1 MVWCFGILTR
11 PANPGGYMKKL
22 AKLIVLSLFGAF
34 ILSTAFAQCEH
45 GTLDARFCDTDGD
58 LIADAP
64 TNPDEWLDP
73 DTIIFSYTPVED
85 PALYADVWADFLVHM
100 ESVTG
105 KKVKFF
111 PVDSNAAQL
120 EAMRA
125 GRLHVSGFNTGSV
138 PFAVNVAGFHP
149 FAMMASEDGNYGY
162 HMVIITPPGSDITD
176 PSQIAGRT
184 MAHTSE
190 TSNSGHKAPTALL
203 KADFNLTID
212 EDYDVVYSGK
222 HDNSILG
229 VANGDYEVASIADSV
244 LRRMIERGVV
254 SADDVNIIY
263 ESQAFPTT
271 AFGYA
276 YNLKPELADKIQEAF
291 FSYEWDGTP
300 LQEEF
305 ARSGESQFIPID
317 YKTYWEVIRKI
328 DQANGV
334 VYVSN

>member
-1 MVWCFGILTR
+1 
-11 PANPGGYMKKL
+11 MKKNL
-22 AKLIVLSLFGAF
+22 KLIVLGLITVLGFSAT
-34 ILSTAFAQCEH
+34 TAFAQSDCPR
-45 GTLDARFCDTDGD
+45 GDLDVRFCDWDGD
-58 LIADAP
+58 LVADAP

-73 DTIIFSYTPVED
+73 DTLIFSYTPVED
-85 PALYADVWADFLVHM
+85 PAIYAEVFTEFLAHM
-100 ESVTG
+100 EKVTG

-149 FAMMASEDGNYGY
+149 FAMMADENRHFGY
-162 HMVIITPPGSDITD
+162 HMQIIVPPDSDITD
-176 PSQIAGRT
+176 PSQIKGRT

-203 KADFNLTID
+203 KADYGLILG

-229 VANGDYEVASIADSV
+229 VANGDYEVASVADKV
-244 LRRMIERGVV
+244 VTRMIAR
-254 SADDVNIIY
+254 DVIKDGDVKVIY

-271 AFGYA
+271 AFGYV
-276 YNLKPELADKIQEAF
+276 YNLKPSLAEKIHRAF
-291 FSYEWDGTP
+291 FSFEWEGTK

-305 ARSGESQFIPID
+305 ERSGESQFIHID
-317 YKTYWEVIRKI
+317 YKTYWNVIRKI
-328 DQANGV
+328 DRANEVDYTG
-334 VYVSN
+334 N

>member
-1 MVWCFGILTR
+1 
-11 PANPGGYMKKL
+11 MKKL
-22 AKLIVLSLFGAF
+22 VKLF
-34 ILSTAFAQCEH
+34 ILLLVGGFFASTASVFAQDCPR
-45 GTLDARFCDTDGD
+45 GTLDVRFCDYDND
-58 LIADAP
+58 LIADTPAH
-64 TNPDEWLDP
+64 DEWLDP

-85 PALYADVWADFLVHM
+85 PAIYAEVFQEFLAHM
-100 ESVTG
+100 EEVTG

-149 FAMMASEDGNYGY
+149 FAMMADENRHFGY
-162 HMVIITPPGSDITD
+162 HMQIIVPPNSEITD
-176 PSQIAGRT
+176 PSQIKGHT

-203 KADFNLTID
+203 KADYGLILG

-229 VANGDYEVASIADSV
+229 VANGDYEVASVADKV
-244 LRRMIERGVV
+244 ITRMIAR
-254 SADDVNIIY
+254 DVIKDGDVKVIY

-271 AFGYA
+271 AFGYV
-276 YNLKPELADKIQEAF
+276 YNLKPSLAEKIHRAF
-291 FSYEWDGTP
+291 FSFEWEGSK

-305 ARSGESQFIPID
+305 ERSGESQFIHID
-317 YKTYWEVIRKI
+317 YKGYWDVIRKI
-328 DQANGV
+328 DRANEVNYTG
-334 VYVSN
+334 N